1 MLDHDS
7 VYVIYEIIKSKK
19 SNLKKFEELNKKYGI
34 KNIEQLCEHYKE
46 EYIFQYVDEAL
57 FTIER
62 EAYAYQEYM
71 AFVVQSRA
79 AYRGKIYKE
88 QIMSEFRSKGMTDQ
102 HRSEMGEGTA
112 YIGFFVDMMGGK
124 IKAANY
130 PVSDSFMGAR
140 TEILLPI
147 KEEKS
152 QEE

>member
-1 MLDHDS
+1 MLDLDS

-19 SNLKKFEELNKKYGI
+19 SNVEKFEELNKKYGI

-88 QIMSEFRSKGMTDQ
+88 QIDAEKGNKKT
-102 HRSEMGEGTA
+102 T
-112 YIGFFVDMMGGK
+112 K
-124 IKAANY
+124 
-130 PVSDSFMGAR
+130 
-140 TEILLPI
+140 
-147 KEEKS
+147 
-152 QEE
+152 